1 MSKFSSIIFSIR
13 GLRGSNSFFAT
24 MYSRTIACLNE
35 ASEILCI
42 HQQKTRPF
50 FLWNHEHGMKNGVV
64 VKKYHIGGE
73 KLWKSK
79 VFLLLCTWHI
89 SWMIGPS
96 DTTFTDSLAIFAPP
110 LFLVDRY
117 LFFLIM
123 LKYVATLKF
132 HKWVC
137 EWPLRAFLRSNVV

>member
-1 MSKFSSIIFSIR
+1 MSRFSSIIFSIR

-50 FLWNHEHGMKNGVV
+50 FLWNHGHGMKNGVV

-79 VFLLLCTWHI
+79 VFLLLCTWNI
-89 SWMIGPS
+89 SWMMGPS
-96 DTTFTDSLAIFAPP
+96 DITFTDFLAILPHPSSLLTDILNNA
-110 LFLVDRY
+110 Y
-117 LFFLIM
+117 LT
-123 LKYVATLKF
+123 TLKF

-137 EWPLRAFLRSNVV
+137 EWPLRAFLRSKVV